1 MFKGPIKP
9 LSTFIVSLALVTTT
23 GFASADYPIA
33 GTAPFQRPEGAPKIE
48 DVAHDPHRARL
59 RHPFR
64 PPRRHRA
71 PPVAV
76 AGATPRGPAA
86 VVLRVAQGRGE
97 PPLSPGVRARS

>member
-48 DVAHDPHRARL
+48 DVAHDPNWRAHAL
-59 RHPFR
+59 TGVSEPYAPSLGFLDDQGNWHTPFAMPGML
-64 PPRRHRA
+64 PPYDI
-71 PPVAV
+71 
-76 AGATPRGPAA
+76 RGWH
-86 VVLRVAQGRGE
+86 G
-97 PPLSPGVRARS
+97 SN